1 MITMCPRGDCTQKPI
16 RRPAPDQRVRTWRP
30 SRWALTGQSLAS
42 CLPAERVALDEDE
55 LAVGDQHG
63 RVQDVPETPED
74 LRDSGTVS

>member
-1 MITMCPRGDCTQKPI
+1 
-16 RRPAPDQRVRTWRP
+16 
-30 SRWALTGQSLAS
+30 LTGQSLAS